1 MNIKFFFNK
10 FEDIILILIGFILP
24 WSILFATPQLHI
36 GYWGQVEGMIVFNH
50 FISAILALLLIKKG
64 SDKEIRQYFTNPIVL
79 LPSLLALYSL
89 CSALFQR
96 LPILSLYGSPQL
108 GQGAFGYFSLSLLT
122 VLYIYIIKKYKI
134 SFLLLINFFILII
147 VITVGSFYPAITG
160 IVISFFGFND
170 WLALYLSAFTIYSI
184 YYIESK
190 NIRINKSLLAFIIF
204 LLLGPLFWKIDNNS
218 AIALWVLISLGWLF
232 WILNNYFDTRVRI
245 INNIIYNPY
254 IFTFIP
260 IALTVLMLLSS
271 FIFWDGKTDQTNEL
285 TTVEIFSESDPDEI
299 IDIKIIGHLGT
310 FIARGSI
317 VRVLFEHLGSL
328 KAIVFGYGWG
338 STSELLL
345 KSFTPEVFYQ
355 INTGNRV
362 HFHTH
367 NEIFE
372 HIFSIGFVGVFLYL
386 MYIYCIFKY
395 AFKVSLG
402 LAIAWLLY
410 FSIGVFWFQWISFIV
425 IQAMLAATLILND
438 NKKIN
443 NFFSIKV
450 SFLFNNSLFYY
461 FYTFLI
467 SVFLFY
473 GAYIGYYTAYNH
485 MLSFRSDE
493 LITLSKEA
501 RLTGNCSETIYDY
514 GKGGFQFSQKLN
526 GYSNYY
532 KDQVILYGR
541 LNDSDIEVMEWL
553 LCASHEVISM
563 KKASLELIN
572 VHINTLSMLSIL
584 PGKLGEESRIRMNK
598 YINLWEDKLK
608 LLISYAP
615 KRQDQATPLIS
626 YYIRNDNIEGIKNI
640 CSYLDKNSEYQ
651 GFCDLAM
658 GYVYLKEENFEEG
671 MILIERAYDKGV
683 LDSEYIDEDTSNTL
697 KNLIIEYKN

>member
-1 MNIKFFFNK
+1 MDIKTNINK
-10 FEDIILILIGFILP
+10 FEDIILIFIGFIFP
-24 WSILFATPQLHI
+24 WSIFFATPQLHI

-50 FISAILALLLIKKG
+50 FFSAIIALLLLKKG
-64 SDKEIRQYFTNPIVL
+64 SDKEIRQYFTHPIVL
-79 LPSLLALYSL
+79 VPSLLALYSL
-89 CSALFQR
+89 FSALFQR
-96 LPILSLYGSPQL
+96 LPVLSLYGSPQL

-134 SFLLLINFFILII
+134 SFLLLINFFLLLI

-160 IVISFFGFND
+160 VVISFFGFND
-170 WLALYLSAFTIYSI
+170 WLALYFSAFAIYLI
-184 YYIESK
+184 YFIETK
-190 NIRINKSLLAFIIF
+190 NIRVNKSLLGFIIF

-218 AIALWVLISLGWLF
+218 SIALWVLISLGWLF
-232 WILNNYFDTRVRI
+232 WMLNNYFDTRARVV
-245 INNIIYNPY
+245 NNIIYNPY

-271 FIFWDGKTDQTNEL
+271 FIFWDGKTDMTNQI
-285 TTVEIFSESDPDEI
+285 TDHQSW
-299 IDIKIIGHLGT
+299 GHLAT
-310 FIARGSI
+310 VIARGSI
-317 VRVLFEHLGSL
+317 VRVLLEHLDGIKSL
-328 KAIVFGYGWG
+328 LFGYGWG
-338 STSELLL
+338 SISELLL

-367 NEIFE
+367 NEIFD
-372 HIFSIGFVGVFLYL
+372 HIFSVGFVGAFLYV
-386 MYIYCIFKY
+386 MYIYYIFTY
-395 AFKVSLG
+395 AFRVSLG

-410 FSIGVFWFQWISFIV
+410 FSIGVFWFQWISSIV

-467 SVFLFY
+467 SIFLFY

-485 MLSFRSDE
+485 MLSFKPE
-493 LITLSKEA
+493 GLIALAKES
-501 RLTGNCSETIYDY
+501 RVTRNCSETIYDY
-514 GKGGFQFSQKLN
+514 GKGGYQFTQKLN

-532 KDQVILYGR
+532 KDQVMLYGR
-541 LNDSDIEVMEWL
+541 VNESDIEVMEWL
-553 LCASHEVISM
+553 LCASHEVIVM

-584 PGKLGEESRIRMNK
+584 PGKYGEESRKKMNK
-598 YINLWEDKLK
+598 YINLWEDKLRM
-608 LLISYAP
+608 LLFSAP

-626 YYIRNDNIEGIKNI
+626 YYIRNDDIKGIKNI
-640 CSYLDKNSEYQ
+640 CSYLTKNTEYQ

-658 GYVYLKEENFEEG
+658 GYVYLKEEKFKEG
-671 MILIERAYDKGV
+671 MILIERAYDNGV
-683 LDSEYIDEDTSNTL
+683 LDSKYIDEDTSNIL
-697 KNLIIEYKN
+697 KNLLEEYKN

>member
-10 FEDIILILIGFILP
+10 FEDIILILIGFIFP
-24 WSILFATPQLHI
+24 WLILFATPQLHI

-50 FISAILALLLIKKG
+50 FFSAILALLLLKKG
-64 SDKEIRQYFTNPIVL
+64 SDKEIRQYFAHPIVL
-79 LPSLLALYSL
+79 VPSLLALYSL
-89 CSALFQR
+89 FSALFQR

-122 VLYIYIIKKYKI
+122 VLYIYIIKNYKI

-170 WLALYLSAFTIYSI
+170 WLALYFSAFTIYLI

-190 NIRINKSLLAFIIF
+190 NIRINKSLVAFIIF

-218 AIALWVLISLGWLF
+218 SIALWILISLGWLF
-232 WILNNYFDTRVRI
+232 FMINNYFETKVKVV
-245 INNIIYNPY
+245 NKVIYNPY
-254 IFTFIP
+254 VFTFIP
-260 IALTVLMLLSS
+260 IALTILMLLSS
-271 FIFWDGKTDQTNEL
+271 FIFWDGITDMTNEIGANL
-285 TTVEIFSESDPDEI
+285 GHFTTIV
-299 IDIKIIGHLGT
+299 
-310 FIARGSI
+310 ARGSI
-317 VRVLFEHLGSL
+317 IRVLFEHLDGIKSL
-328 KAIVFGYGWG
+328 LFGYGWG
-338 STSELLL
+338 SISELLL

-367 NEIFE
+367 NEIFD
-372 HIFSIGFVGVFLYL
+372 HIFSVGFVGAFLYV
-386 MYIYCIFKY
+386 MYMYYIFKY

-410 FSIGVFWFQWISFIV
+410 FSIGVFWFQWISSIV